1 MRYKKNINTLFVEG
15 YFVIL
20 TIMLK
25 INKVKEIS

>member
-1 MRYKKNINTLFVEG
+1 MRYKKNINTLFIEG
-15 YFVIL
+15 YLVIL